1 MLPNCHEHVCSV
13 PGHKPVC
20 PGDFVP
26 AGMRRMDVETQGKAE
41 AVSLGTLR

>member
-1 MLPNCHEHVCSV
+1 MLPKCHVYSA

-20 PGDFVP
+20 PGDFAPV
-26 AGMRRMDVETQGKAE
+26 GMRRMDLEMQGKEE